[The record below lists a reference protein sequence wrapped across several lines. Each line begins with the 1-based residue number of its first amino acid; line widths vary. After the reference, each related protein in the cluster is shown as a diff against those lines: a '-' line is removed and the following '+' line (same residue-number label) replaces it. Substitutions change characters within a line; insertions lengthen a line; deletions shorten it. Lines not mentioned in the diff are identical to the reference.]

1 MSSGPKSAGTE
12 TTKKPNSVAKE
23 VFSSV
28 SLVPLVPL
36 VPLVL
41 LVSVSVA
48 FTLVIDR
55 NRNSSLPE
63 IGDPISEAKLSLRL
77 SGDLKV
83 Q

>member
-12 TTKKPNSVAKE
+12 TAKKPNSVAKE
-23 VFSSV
+23 VSVSSSV
-28 SLVPLVPL
+28 SL